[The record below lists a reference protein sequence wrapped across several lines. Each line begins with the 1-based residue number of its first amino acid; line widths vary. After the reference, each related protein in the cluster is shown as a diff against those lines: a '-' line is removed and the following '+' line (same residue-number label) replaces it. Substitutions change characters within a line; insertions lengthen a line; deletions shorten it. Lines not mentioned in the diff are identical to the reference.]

1 MKRMVSKIQ
10 IKKIKSGGK
19 KGIAMHFITING
31 HMIKIKLIE
40 NIPEELNN
48 QIEADKIIATH
59 K

>member
-1 MKRMVSKIQ
+1 MLSKMQ
-10 IKKIKSGGK
+10 IKKIKLGGK
-19 KGIAMHFITING
+19 KGITMHFITING